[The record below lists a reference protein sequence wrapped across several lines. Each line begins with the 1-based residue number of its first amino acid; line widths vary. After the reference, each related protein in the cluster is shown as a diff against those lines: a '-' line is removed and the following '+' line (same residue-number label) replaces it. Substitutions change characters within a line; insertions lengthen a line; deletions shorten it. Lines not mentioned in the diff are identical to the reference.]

1 MCTENKRCC
10 LYCKHLAY
18 KNLSM
23 SCLAKESTI
32 VDFPA
37 NQVWSNIRKQL
48 LNRGLECKDYKYNP
62 NALYPDMK

>member
-1 MCTENKRCC
+1 
-10 LYCKHLAY
+10 
-18 KNLSM
+18 M
-23 SCLAKESTI
+23 SCLANESTI

-48 LNRGLECKDYKYNP
+48 LNKGLECKDYKYNP